1 MAKIQCLSCGGM
13 TDIGNAASGECLYCG
28 CRVSLRRISAFSP
41 VSRTELPQ
49 LKAAAE
55 KESGENPDAELA
67 LALCYLKSGNFALAK
82 KRLAA
87 LIETCPEYAE
97 VYYYY
102 VLAMFNGRNPGE
114 LTMREAR
121 EFSGHLQT
129 AIMLDE
135 DFIFPKLLF
144 ALICIEYYEANDL
157 LAPAD
162 GQNILNE
169 LAGTEIDQDE
179 FEFFTSAV
187 NTALL

>member
-97 VYYYY
+97 VHRLMKFLSYFTP
-102 VLAMFNGRNPGE
+102 VSDKDVPATSLLRG
-114 LTMREAR
+114 
-121 EFSGHLQT
+121 
-129 AIMLDE
+129 
-135 DFIFPKLLF
+135 FIGGSSL
-144 ALICIEYYEANDL
+144 
-157 LAPAD
+157 
-162 GQNILNE
+162 
-169 LAGTEIDQDE
+169 
-179 FEFFTSAV
+179 
-187 NTALL
+187 